1 MKRRWP
7 IVLGL
12 IALTLLAAPGWLSPG
27 VRIVYNASDSA
38 PRGWY
43 RITRA
48 AALRTGEDVLALLPD
63 AAATL
68 AAQRG
73 YLPLRVPVLKR
84 IAAVASQRVCVRGGV
99 VSIDGVAVA
108 VAMPTDGQDRQLS
121 AWDECRH
128 LSGDELFLLGVAS
141 ATSFDSRYFGP
152 VSASSV
158 IGHAQPLWTWN
169 TR

>member
-7 IVLGL
+7 IALGL
-12 IALTLLAAPGWLSPG
+12 IALTALAAPAWLSPG

-48 AALRTGEDVLALLPD
+48 SALRAGEDVLALLPGT
-63 AAATL
+63 AATL

-84 IAAVASQRVCVRGGV
+84 IAAVSSQWVCVHDGL
-99 VSIDGVAVA
+99 VSIDGVVVA
-108 VAMPTDGQDRQLS
+108 VALPADGQDRKLS

-141 ATSFDSRYFGP
+141 AASFDSRYFGP
-152 VSASSV
+152 VAASSV